1 MRSPLMAGL
10 AAALLLLPVTTLSA
24 QHAAER
30 HGVWIG
36 AGLGLGSARLSCDV
50 CRSGRTGGTAGYLR
64 AGATVTRAVLVG
76 LEATGWYKSQNDVD
90 QLLGSLQAVVLLY
103 PRPASGFYLKTG
115 LGISQFSAK
124 DNQDEVSSQA
134 LSMQFGV
141 GYEVA
146 MGRGMSIV
154 PYANF
159 LGSTGGDVRFNDTV
173 SGLSANTSLLQFG
186 VGLTLH

>member
-1 MRSPLMAGL
+1 MAGL
-10 AAALLLLPVTTLSA
+10 ASALLLAASTPLSA
-24 QHAAER
+24 QKAAER
-30 HGVWIG
+30 HGIWVG
-36 AGLGLGSARLSCDV
+36 AGLGVGSAKLSCEI
-50 CRSGRTGGTAGYLR
+50 CRLDRTGGTAGYLR
-64 AGATVTRAVLVG
+64 AGATVSKAILVG
-76 LEATGWYKSQNDVD
+76 LEATGWYKSKDDID

-103 PRPASGFYLKTG
+103 PKPASGFYLKSG

-146 MGRGMSIV
+146 MGRGLSIV

-173 SGLSANTSLLQFG
+173 SGLSANTSLLQVG

>member
-10 AAALLLLPVTTLSA
+10 AAALLLLPVAPVSA

-36 AGLGLGSARLSCDV
+36 AGVGLGSAKLSCDV
-50 CRSGRTGGTAGYLR
+50 CRSDRTGGTAGYLR
-64 AGATVTRAVLVG
+64 AGATITKAVLVG
-76 LEATGWYKSQNDVD
+76 LEATGWYKSRDDID

-103 PRPASGFYLKTG
+103 PRPSSGLYVKTG
-115 LGISQFSAK
+115 IGISQFSAK
-124 DNQDEVSSQA
+124 DDQDEVSSQA

>member
-1 MRSPLMAGL
+1 MRSPLLAGL
-10 AAALLLLPVTTLSA
+10 ATALLLLPPATASA
-24 QHAAER
+24 QRAAAH
-30 HGVWIG
+30 HGVWVG
-36 AGLGLGSARLSCDV
+36 AGVGLGSAKLSCDV
-50 CRSGRTGGTAGYLR
+50 CRTGRSGGTAAYLR
-64 AGATVTRAVLVG
+64 AGATITQSVLVG
-76 LEATGWYKSQNDVD
+76 LEATGWYRSKDDID

-103 PRPASGFYLKTG
+103 PRKASGFYLKTG

-134 LSMQFGV
+134 LSMQFGL

-146 MGRGMSIV
+146 MGRNMSIV

-159 LGSTGGDVRFNDTV
+159 LGSTGADVRFNNTV
-173 SGLSANTSLLQFG
+173 AGLSANTSLLQFG

>member
-1 MRSPLMAGL
+1 MRSPLIAALAG
-10 AAALLLLPVTTLSA
+10 ALLLASTTTLAA
-24 QHAAER
+24 QKAAER
-30 HGVWIG
+30 HGIWVG
-36 AGLGLGSARLSCDV
+36 AGVGLGSAKLSCDI
-50 CRSGRTGGTAGYLR
+50 CRLDRTGGTSGYLR
-64 AGATVTRAVLVG
+64 AGATVSKSVLIG
-76 LEATGWYKSQNDVD
+76 LEATGWYKSKSDID

-115 LGISQFSAK
+115 VGISQFNAK
-124 DNQDEVSSQA
+124 DNDDEVSSQA
-134 LSMQFGV
+134 FSMQFGV

-146 MGRGMSIV
+146 MGRGLSIV

>member
-1 MRSPLMAGL
+1 MRSPLFAALASALLFMSTSPL
-10 AAALLLLPVTTLSA
+10 AAQRV
-24 QHAAER
+24 AER
-30 HGVWIG
+30 HGLWAG
-36 AGLGLGSARLSCDV
+36 AGIGLGSARLSCEV
-50 CRSGRTGGTAGYLR
+50 CRTGRTGGTAGYLR
-64 AGATVTRAVLVG
+64 AGATVTKAILVG
-76 LEATGWYKSQNDVD
+76 LEATGWYKSQNDID

-124 DNQDEVSSQA
+124 DNTDKVSSQA
-134 LSMQFGV
+134 LSAQIGL

-146 MGRGMSIV
+146 MGRGLSIV

-186 VGLTLH
+186 VGVTLH

>member
-1 MRSPLMAGL
+1 MRSPLMAAL
-10 AAALLLLPVTTLSA
+10 AGALLLTSTTSLSA
-24 QHAAER
+24 QRAAAR
-30 HGVWIG
+30 HGVWVG
-36 AGLGLGSARLSCDV
+36 AGVGLGSARLSCDI
-50 CRSGRTGGTAGYLR
+50 CRIDRTGGTAGYLR
-64 AGATVTRAVLVG
+64 AGATISKSILVG
-76 LEATGWYKSQNDVD
+76 LEATGWYKSKSDID
-90 QLLGSLQAVVLLY
+90 QLLGSLHAVVLLY
-103 PRPASGFYLKTG
+103 PKPASGFYLKSG

-124 DNQDEVSSQA
+124 DDQDEVSSQA
-134 LSMQFGV
+134 LSVQFGV

-146 MGRGMSIV
+146 MGRGLSIV

>member
-1 MRSPLMAGL
+1 MRSPLIAAL
-10 AAALLLLPVTTLSA
+10 ASALLLTSTAALSA
-24 QHAAER
+24 QRAAER
-30 HGVWIG
+30 HGFWVG
-36 AGLGLGSARLSCDV
+36 AGVGLGSARLSCEV
-50 CRSGRTGGTAGYLR
+50 CRLDRTGGTAGYLR
-64 AGATVTRAVLVG
+64 AGATISKAVLVG
-76 LEATGWYKSQNDVD
+76 LEATGWYKSKNDVD

-103 PRPASGFYLKTG
+103 PKPTSGFYLKTG

-124 DNQDEVSSQA
+124 DNTDKVSSQA
-134 LSMQFGV
+134 LSGQVGL

-146 MGRGMSIV
+146 MGRGLSIV

-159 LGSTGGDVRFNDTV
+159 LGSSGGDVRFNDTV

>member
-1 MRSPLMAGL
+1 MRSPLMAAL
-10 AAALLLLPVTTLSA
+10 AGALLLTSTTSLSA
-24 QHAAER
+24 QRAAER
-30 HGVWIG
+30 HGVWVG
-36 AGLGLGSARLSCDV
+36 AGVGLGSARLSCDI
-50 CRSGRTGGTAGYLR
+50 CRIDRTGGTAGYLR
-64 AGATVTRAVLVG
+64 AGATISKSILVG
-76 LEATGWYKSQNDVD
+76 LEATGWYKSKSDID
-90 QLLGSLQAVVLLY
+90 QLLGSLHAVVLLY
-103 PRPASGFYLKTG
+103 PKPASGFYLKSG

-124 DNQDEVSSQA
+124 DDQDEVSSQA
-134 LSMQFGV
+134 LSVQFGV

-146 MGRGMSIV
+146 MGRGLSIV

>member
-1 MRSPLMAGL
+1 MRSPLLAGL
-10 AAALLLLPVTTLSA
+10 ATALLLLPPATASA
-24 QHAAER
+24 QRAAEH
-30 HGVWIG
+30 HGVWVG
-36 AGLGLGSARLSCDV
+36 AGVGLGSAKLSCNV
-50 CRSGRTGGTAGYLR
+50 CRPDRTGGTAAYLR
-64 AGATVTRAVLVG
+64 AGATITQSVLVG
-76 LEATGWYKSQNDVD
+76 LEATGWYRSKDDID

-103 PRPASGFYLKTG
+103 PRKASGFYLKTG

-134 LSMQFGV
+134 LSMQFGL

-146 MGRGMSIV
+146 MGRNMSIV

-159 LGSTGGDVRFNDTV
+159 LGSTGADVRFNNTV
-173 SGLSANTSLLQFG
+173 AGLSANTSLLQFG

>member
-1 MRSPLMAGL
+1 MRSPLIAALAG
-10 AAALLLLPVTTLSA
+10 ALLLGSSA
-24 QHAAER
+24 SLLAQRAAER
-30 HGVWIG
+30 HGVWVG
-36 AGLGLGSARLSCDV
+36 AGIGLGSAKLSCDI
-50 CRSGRTGGTAGYLR
+50 CRLDRTGGTSGYLR
-64 AGATVTRAVLVG
+64 AGATVSKAVLVG
-76 LEATGWYKSQNDVD
+76 LEATGWYKSKSNVD
-90 QLLGSLQAVVLLY
+90 QLLGSLQAVVFLY
-103 PRPASGFYLKTG
+103 PRPTSGFYLKSG

-124 DNQDEVSSQA
+124 DDQDEVSSQA

-146 MGRGMSIV
+146 MGRGLSIV

-186 VGLTLH
+186 VGVTLH

>member
-1 MRSPLMAGL
+1 MAAL
-10 AAALLLLPVTTLSA
+10 AGALLLTSASTLAA
-24 QHAAER
+24 QKAAER
-30 HGVWIG
+30 HGIWVG
-36 AGLGLGSARLSCDV
+36 AGIGLGSAKLSCDI
-50 CRSGRTGGTAGYLR
+50 CRLDRTGGTSGYLR
-64 AGATVTRAVLVG
+64 AGATISKAILVG
-76 LEATGWYKSQNDVD
+76 LEATGWYKSRSDVD

-103 PRPASGFYLKTG
+103 PKPASGFYLKTG

-124 DNQDEVSSQA
+124 DNDDEVASQA

-173 SGLSANTSLLQFG
+173 SGLSANTSLLQVG

>member
-1 MRSPLMAGL
+1 MRSPLL
-10 AAALLLLPVTTLSA
+10 AALAGALLLTSTPLLA
-24 QHAAER
+24 QKAAER
-30 HGVWIG
+30 HGIWVGGGI
-36 AGLGLGSARLSCDV
+36 GLGSAKLSCDI
-50 CRSGRTGGTAGYLR
+50 CRLDRTGGTSGYLR
-64 AGATVTRAVLVG
+64 AGATISKAVLVG
-76 LEATGWYKSQNDVD
+76 LEATGWYHSKDDID

-115 LGISQFSAK
+115 LGLSQFNAK
-124 DNQDEVSSQA
+124 DNDDEVSSQA

-159 LGSTGGDVRFNDTV
+159 VGSTGGDVRFNDTV
-173 SGLSANTSLLQFG
+173 SGLSANTSLLQVG

>member
-1 MRSPLMAGL
+1 MRSPLIAALASAVLFVSAVPL
-10 AAALLLLPVTTLSA
+10 AA
-24 QHAAER
+24 QRAAER

-36 AGLGLGSARLSCDV
+36 AGLGRGSARLSCEI
-50 CRSGRTGGTAGYLR
+50 CRIDRTGGTTGYLR
-64 AGATVTRAVLVG
+64 AGATVSKAVLVG
-76 LEATGWYKSQNDVD
+76 LEATAWYKSRNNID

-124 DNQDEVSSQA
+124 DDEDEVSSQA
-134 LSMQFGV
+134 LAVQIGV

-146 MGRGMSIV
+146 MGRGLSIV
-154 PYANF
+154 PFANF
-159 LGSTGGDVRFNDTV
+159 LGSTAGDVRFNDTV

-186 VGLTLH
+186 VGVTLH